1 MNGQIHGAQA
11 AAHAS
16 HNAQIRFDAQI
27 ADCLES
33 AQLTRETNRF
43 FVQAKSVKSIEPL
56 PALRI
61 AHGWREMTKAFMFTS
76 IAGLGVMAA
85 DADTQTEPNR
95 NLLKAI
101 QTIFQVIGDDLSNL
115 MPVFREVAPE
125 GPDGMHY
132 AWWESSIV
140 NPLKSAV
147 GAPENDTTNML
158 GAGAKQLIANMRA
171 LIHEPLG
178 AAVQLRV
185 VEAIALDITVAFKR
199 VFSKA
204 VVDGNRLFTR
214 PDQFVWMDSHIHAEV
229 EHHKAVSD
237 DDTGTTAIADTEEKQ
252 RHMLQLTRQ
261 YAESWNIALNEFAD
275 HLPAA
280 QDTFLADVAT
290 A

>member
-1 MNGQIHGAQA
+1 MNAQSHGAETATQA
-11 AAHAS
+11 R
-16 HNAQIRFDAQI
+16 HNAQARFDAQI

-43 FVQAKSVKSIEPL
+43 FVLARSVKSIEAL
-56 PALRI
+56 PALHI
-61 AHGWREMTKAFMFTS
+61 AYGWREMTKAFMFTS

-85 DADTQTEPNR
+85 DADAQAQPNR
-95 NLLKAI
+95 NQLKAI
-101 QTIFQVIGDDLSNL
+101 QTIFHVIGDDLSNL

-132 AWWESSIV
+132 AWWESAIV
-140 NPLKSAV
+140 APLKSAV
-147 GAPENDTTNML
+147 GVPANDTTDML

-204 VVDGNRLFTR
+204 VADGNHIFTR
-214 PDQFVWMDSHIHAEV
+214 PEQFLWMDSHIHAEV

-237 DDTGTTAIADTEEKQ
+237 DETGTTAIADTEDKQ
-252 RHMLQLTRQ
+252 IQMLRLTRQ
-261 YAESWNIALNEFAD
+261 YAENWNTALNEFAD
-275 HLPAA
+275 YLPTAPKA
-280 QDTFLADVAT
+280 VLADTAT